1 MKNPLILSQSKQ
13 FTTVLFTAFKS
24 NKEKWFKNE
33 IFSLALQADQ
43 SAETAFDKNYKG
55 SFVKTLE
62 KTRACWSEIQS
73 MLLIA
78 ETMQLCK
85 PEQTAK
91 CLKELEILQK
101 LSFGLLRHIEAKKKA
116 KQEAA

>member
-1 MKNPLILSQSKQ
+1 MKILTQSKQ
-13 FTTVLFTAFKS
+13 FTTVLFAAFKS
-24 NKEKWFKNE
+24 SKEKWFKNE
-33 IFSLALQADQ
+33 IFSLALQADKT
-43 SAETAFDKNYKG
+43 AETAFDKNYKG
-55 SFVKTLE
+55 SFIKTLE

-85 PEQTAK
+85 PEPVAK
-91 CLKELEILQK
+91 CLKELETLQK

-116 KQEAA
+116 KQEAAA